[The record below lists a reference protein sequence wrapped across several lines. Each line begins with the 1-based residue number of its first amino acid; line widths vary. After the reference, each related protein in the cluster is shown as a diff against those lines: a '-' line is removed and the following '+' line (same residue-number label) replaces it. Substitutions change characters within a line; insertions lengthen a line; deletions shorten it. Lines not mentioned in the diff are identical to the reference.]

1 VTTPA
6 PQAAAPDGLS
16 PEEAARIEAGR
27 LLFARPVRF
36 FFAAQ
41 KLEGLPPTDAP
52 EVAFCGRSNVGK
64 SSLINAL
71 AGHHGLARVS
81 HTPGRTRQ
89 LNFFA
94 AGEDNGP
101 RLTLVDMP
109 GYGFAAASKAVKA
122 DWQGLMFDYL
132 RGRPTLRR
140 VILLMDARIETKD
153 GDRAA
158 MDLLGEA
165 AVPFQIVLTKADDT
179 KPASR
184 LLKRQEEMAEIVRK
198 RVAAHPV
205 VLTTSSAKGTGIP
218 ELRAALAEIAAA
230 G

>member
-1 VTTPA
+1 MTTA
-6 PQAAAPDGLS
+6 ESGGLA
-16 PEEAARIEAGR
+16 PEEEARLEAGR

-41 KLEGLPPTDAP
+41 KLEGLPPAEAP

-94 AGEDNGP
+94 AGEAAEGGKGP
-101 RLTLVDMP
+101 SLTIVDMP
-109 GYGFAAASKAVKA
+109 GYGFAQASKAVKA

-140 VILLMDARIETKD
+140 VMLLMDARIETKD

-165 AVPFQIVLTKADDT
+165 AVPFQIVLTKSDDT

-205 VLTTSSAKGTGIP
+205 VITTSSNKGTGIP
-218 ELRAALAEIAAA
+218 ELRAALAEIAAS

>member
-1 VTTPA
+1 MTPMT
-6 PQAAAPDGLS
+6 LEE
-16 PEEAARIEAGR
+16 EEAARIERGR
-27 LLFARPVRF
+27 LLFARPVNF

-41 KLEGLPPTDAP
+41 KLEGLPPPAAP

-64 SSLINAL
+64 SSLINGL

-94 AGEDNGP
+94 AGEGTEHP
-101 RLTLVDMP
+101 LTLVDMP

-140 VILLMDARIETKD
+140 VFLLMDARIETKD

-165 AVPFQIVLTKADDT
+165 AVPFQIILTKSDDT

-184 LLKRQEEMAEIVRK
+184 LAKRKEEMAEIVRK
-198 RVAAHPV
+198 RVAAHPIV
-205 VLTTSSAKGTGIP
+205 ITTSSIKGEGMA
-218 ELRAALAEIAAA
+218 ELRAALAEIAAS

>member
-1 VTTPA
+1 MSGTTPEE
-6 PQAAAPDGLS
+6 
-16 PEEAARIEAGR
+16 EEARRLEAQLEAGR

-41 KLEGLPPTDAP
+41 QIDKLPPPASP

-94 AGEDNGP
+94 AGEGTEHP
-101 RLTLVDMP
+101 LTVVDMP

-140 VILLMDARIETKD
+140 VFLLMDARIETKD

-165 AVPFQIVLTKADDT
+165 AVPFQIILTKSDDT

-184 LLKRQEEMAEIVRK
+184 LVKRQEEMAEIVRK

-205 VLTTSSAKGTGIP
+205 VITTSSNKGTGIP
-218 ELRAALAEIAAA
+218 ELRAALAEIASS

>member
-1 VTTPA
+1 MKDGVGGMTPE
-6 PQAAAPDGLS
+6 QE
-16 PEEAARIEAGR
+16 EEARRLEAGR
-27 LLFARPVRF
+27 LLFARPVNF

-41 KLEGLPPTDAP
+41 KLEGLPPPSAP

-64 SSLINAL
+64 SSLINAI
-71 AGHHGLARVS
+71 AGQNALARVS

-94 AGEDNGP
+94 AGEGTEHP
-101 RLTLVDMP
+101 LTIVDMP
-109 GYGFAAASKAVKA
+109 GYGFAQASKAVKA

-140 VILLMDARIETKD
+140 VFLLMDARIETKD

-165 AVPFQIVLTKADDT
+165 AVPFQIVLTKSDDA

-205 VLTTSSAKGTGIP
+205 VLTTSAAKGTGMP
-218 ELRAALAEIAAA
+218 ELRAALADIAAS

>member
-1 VTTPA
+1 MSGTTPEE
-6 PQAAAPDGLS
+6 
-16 PEEAARIEAGR
+16 EEARRLEAQLEAGR
-27 LLFARPVRF
+27 LLFARPVTF

-41 KLEGLPPTDAP
+41 QIDKLPPATSP

-94 AGEDNGP
+94 AGEGTEHP
-101 RLTLVDMP
+101 LTVVDMP
-109 GYGFAAASKAVKA
+109 GYGYAAASKAVKA

-140 VILLMDARIETKD
+140 VFLLMDARIETKD

-165 AVPFQIVLTKADDT
+165 AVPFQIILTKSDDT

-205 VLTTSSAKGTGIP
+205 VLTTSSNKGTGIP
-218 ELRAALAEIAAA
+218 ELRAALAEIAAS